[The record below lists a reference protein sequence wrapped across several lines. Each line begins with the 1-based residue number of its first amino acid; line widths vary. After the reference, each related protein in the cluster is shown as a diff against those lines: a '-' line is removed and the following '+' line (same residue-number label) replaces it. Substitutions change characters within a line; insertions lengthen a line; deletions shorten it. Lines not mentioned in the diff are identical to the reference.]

1 MNDEHRTVHAQQAF
15 EFGDVFGYKFNPL
28 SFGASVKRRLTL
40 SEPDGL
46 STAGGRQSRQSL
58 VLIPEDD
65 ESAGNVVIG
74 FIDTVHKNAEV
85 RSFNA
90 VSQQFSARYGRKF
103 DLEREAFDLL
113 LAELGGFLKIQ
124 KIDYQVIEAA
134 HIPKKPAPP
143 PEPVAPSNANLGALL
158 GMLALGILIGFG
170 FGWLVFS

>member
-1 MNDEHRTVHAQQAF
+1 MTEDHRTVHAQQAF

-28 SFGASVKRRLTL
+28 SFGSTVKRRLTL

-58 VLIPEDD
+58 VLVPEGD
-65 ESAGNVVIG
+65 ESAGQVVIG
-74 FIDTVHKNAEV
+74 FIDTVQKNAEV

-103 DLEREAFDLL
+103 DLEREAYDLL

-124 KIDYQVIEAA
+124 KIAYQVIEAA
-134 HIPKKPAPP
+134 HIPKKPTPP
-143 PEPVAPSNANLGALL
+143 PEAAPETGQNLGALL
-158 GMLALGILIGFG
+158 GMLALGIALGFG
-170 FGWLVFS
+170 LGWIVFS